1 MLFDCTDKKVVRLRK
16 KVEAAV
22 EEKVSRLVK
31 LGPVREAIM
40 VLLRL
45 DSADIPSNVGV
56 VPSAQGGVIAASCR
70 SP

>member
-1 MLFDCTDKKVVRLRK
+1 M
-16 KVEAAV
+16 